1 MVLSITVS
9 SVRINEIPS
18 VLNYLTAPNVLI
30 RSAACASAT
39 MIGLYSTVD
48 LLAKDSDGRIIVW
61 SPSSGWTT
69 TTSHKESPEQRLAE
83 LFNVNHFILSQS
95 QPYIVPFL
103 AQGPKG
109 SKSILSRI
117 FAFTGSEIRFR
128 ITQLTR
134 LKLVP
139 LALASIFEERLQG
152 NITIN
157 PPLSTNDFTTIFG
170 NPTSQSLSYWI
181 LKGEQS
187 TWPHLHMI
195 KCRTMVEQALNSV
208 KMEQGVMKEGRRN
221 SVDARAKLI
230 LKKRTQSIG

>member
-1 MVLSITVS
+1 MILSITVS
-9 SVRINEIPS
+9 AVRINEIPS

-69 TTSHKESPEQRLAE
+69 TFSHKESPEQRLAE

-103 AQGPKG
+103 AQGSNN
-109 SKSILSRI
+109 SKSIISRI
-117 FAFTGSEIRFR
+117 FTFTGSEIRFR
-128 ITQLTR
+128 ISQLAR

-139 LALASIFEERLQG
+139 KAIASIFEERLQG

-157 PPLSTNDFTTIFG
+157 PPLSTTDFTTIFG

-195 KCRTMVEQALNSV
+195 KSRIMVEQALNSV
-208 KMEQGVMKEGRRN
+208 KMELEAMKEGKRN
-221 SVDARAKLI
+221 TVEYSAKLM

>member
-1 MVLSITVS
+1 M
-9 SVRINEIPS
+9 RINEIPS

-69 TTSHKESPEQRLAE
+69 TVSHKESPEQRLAE

-103 AQGPKG
+103 ASSSNGPK
-109 SKSILSRI
+109 SIISRI

-128 ITQLTR
+128 ITQLAR
-134 LKLVP
+134 LGLVP
-139 LALASIFEERLQG
+139 QAIASIFEERLQG

-157 PPLSTNDFTTIFG
+157 PPLSTTDFTTIFG
-170 NPTSQSLSYWI
+170 NPTAQSLNYWI

-187 TWPHLHMI
+187 TWPHLQMI
-195 KCRTMVEQALNSV
+195 KSRIMVEQALNGV
-208 KMEQGVMKEGRRN
+208 KLDFENVKEGRRN
-221 SVDARAKLI
+221 SAVNGVKMVLT
-230 LKKRTQSIG
+230 KRTQSIG